1 MFFDHDQ
8 AQARRWFLSPPD
20 AAYVCRVTD
29 RISSGQAFVFRL
41 ARGSPLISTAYSVYK
56 ALIEE
61 KFPHPFAVPLQ
72 LRLTR
77 RGTTSSYAYRA
88 HQDGNSWAR
97 VPALRFYGSTPNLPQ
112 GSQAT
117 PGFQLPVSAL
127 PRNVTSSS
135 QRLPSVGGSLYDE
148 SFEIVP
154 SESATSLE
162 NPAAVTPHVDE
173 VEAPVEE
180 DTIVLDPPA
189 SPSTP
194 VSAPTQWMGEMPTL
208 TPRNLQFT
216 IEDEVTDSHVSAAR
230 SLNNPTADTTMDLWN
245 ELDQMFISEDH
256 HSTGGETS
264 EFEDAQDSVPKDEKN
279 CEDRLAVS
287 PFDFV
292 SEVFP
297 RFYLAPILCLFRFL
311 ATPLFNQVLTP
322 PFRPDFTQK
331 FILSNRFSLV
341 LFQIYLFSAF
351 WLKFTFFPISNF
363 QFFIFCLTPLNL
375 HSSSHY
381 SLSR

>member
-1 MFFDHDQ
+1 MEYLFFDHDQ

-41 ARGSPLISTAYSVYK
+41 AHGSPLISTAYSVYK

-61 KFPHPFAVPLQ
+61 QFPHPFTVPLQ

-88 HQDGNSWAR
+88 RQDGNSWAR
-97 VPALRFYGSTPNLPQ
+97 VPALRFYESTPNLSQ
-112 GSQAT
+112 SSQAT

-127 PRNVTSSS
+127 PRNVPSSS

-154 SESATSLE
+154 SESTASLV
-162 NPAAVTPHVDE
+162 NPVAVTPHVDE

-194 VSAPTQWMGEMPTL
+194 VSATPQWMGEMPTL
-208 TPRNLQFT
+208 TPRNIQFT

-230 SLNNPTADTTMDLWN
+230 SLNTPTADTTMDLWN
-245 ELDQMFISEDH
+245 ELDQMFIEAPEDH

-279 CEDRLAVS
+279 CEDRPSVS
-287 PFDFV
+287 SFNFV

-297 RFYLAPILCLFRFL
+297 RFLFGPHFMSGS
-311 ATPLFNQVLTP
+311 LFWQP
-322 PFRPDFTQK
+322 PFFIK
-331 FILSNRFSLV
+331 F
-341 LFQIYLFSAF
+341 
-351 WLKFTFFPISNF
+351 
-363 QFFIFCLTPLNL
+363 
-375 HSSSHY
+375 
-381 SLSR
+381 